1 MTVTL
6 DELNALPAD
15 KATELFLSCCGS
27 SAWAKQMVNGRPYS
41 SVGKLLDAADRTWS
55 AATSEQIREAFAHHP
70 RIGESNA
77 AAGQSAT
84 AKAWSKAEQSKV
96 NLASSNVHDQMS
108 LVNSAYEARFGYIY
122 IVSAMDK
129 SADDMLE
136 LARKRLRNDPEREL
150 KIAAGEQGKITRLR
164 LKRLLGSE

>member
-1 MTVTL
+1 VL
-6 DELNALPAD
+6 RLERVGERNGERAS
-15 KATELFLSCCGS
+15 LSL
-27 SAWAKQMVNGRPYS
+27 
-41 SVGKLLDAADRTWS
+41 VGKLLDAADRTWS
-55 AATSEQIREAFAHHP
+55 AATPEQIREAFAHHP
-70 RIGESNA
+70 RIGETTA
-77 AAGQSAT
+77 AASQSET
-84 AKAWSKAEQSKV
+84 AKAWSKSEQSKL

-129 SADDMLE
+129 SADDMLG

-164 LKRLLGSE
+164 LKRLLGAE

>member
-6 DELNALPAD
+6 DELNSLPASE
-15 KATELFLSCCGS
+15 ATDLFLSCCGS
-27 SAWAKQMVNGRPYS
+27 SAWAKEMVKGRPYS
-41 SVGKLLDAADRTWS
+41 SVGKLLDSADRAWS
-55 AATSEQIREAFAHHP
+55 AATPDQIREAFAHHP
-70 RIGESNA
+70 RIGEKGSA
-77 AAGQSAT
+77 ASQSDT
-84 AKAWSKAEQSKV
+84 AKAWAKAEQAKV
-96 NLASSNVHDQMS
+96 NLASSNIHDQLS

-122 IVSAMDK
+122 IVSAMGK
-129 SADDMLE
+129 SAEDMLD

>member
-6 DELNALPAD
+6 DELNSLPASEAAD
-15 KATELFLSCCGS
+15 LFLSCCGS
-27 SAWAKQMVNGRPYS
+27 GVWAKEMVKGRPYGS
-41 SVGKLLDAADRTWS
+41 IGKLLDTADRAWS
-55 AATSEQIREAFAHHP
+55 AATPDEIREAFKHHP
-70 RIGESNA
+70 RIGESDSA
-77 AAGQSAT
+77 APQSAT
-84 AKAWSKAEQSKV
+84 AKAWSKTEQSKL

-108 LVNSAYEARFGYIY
+108 LVNSAYESRFGYTY

-129 SADDMLE
+129 TADDMLG

-164 LKRLLGSE
+164 LKRLLGAE